1 MARGRYNSDLE
12 KVVTLLEKHTWNII
26 LVHGE
31 DKIPCCCLRLV
42 KELIVSACHVWY
54 LFFKAGSKV
63 LVDQEAV

>member
-12 KVVTLLEKHTWNII
+12 EVVTLLEKHTWNII
-26 LVHGE
+26 LVHEE

-42 KELIVSACHVWY
+42 MELLVPVCHVWY
-54 LFFKAGSKV
+54 LFFKAASKV